1 MSNFLF
7 IFHRQVF
14 IDLCLYLKNVFAC
27 ISQCIYIFQVEVI
40 MTPPKIEHVRTAQTR
55 VTFGENFQVD
65 FGHLLMFDRPG
76 PTPVF

>member
-1 MSNFLF
+1 
-7 IFHRQVF
+7 
-14 IDLCLYLKNVFAC
+14 
-27 ISQCIYIFQVEVI
+27 